1 MNELKEGV
9 RVGYEAK
16 RTACSAWGS
25 EMWSRPLNSDKL
37 APIIHALELQRY
49 VWLFQAHE
57 LLQACERPK
66 STQQEEEKA
75 SWLYDCTSS
84 D

>member
-49 VWLFQAHE
+49 VWLFQAR
-57 LLQACERPK
+57 ERPK

>member
-1 MNELKEGV
+1 M
-9 RVGYEAK
+9 GYEAK

-57 LLQACERPK
+57 LLQARECPK

>member
-1 MNELKEGV
+1 M
-9 RVGYEAK
+9 GYEAK

-49 VWLFQAHE
+49 VWLFQA
-57 LLQACERPK
+57 QRPK